1 MVTNGKSW
9 LVVCFV
15 LSLVIVTGVVVY
27 LKGTKTINDV
37 NGNFVIGIVFLI
49 ISFFSFRMK
58 LFVLELP
65 GKINISVY
73 SIFCFIAGI
82 FLVIPFIVRF
92 VS

>member
-1 MVTNGKSW
+1 MVTNRKSW

-49 ISFFSFRMK
+49 ISFFSFRM
-58 LFVLELP
+58 
-65 GKINISVY
+65 NIFIY
-73 SIFCFIAGI
+73 SIVCFTSGI